1 MKRLNAP
8 FKQLPFDEV
17 PEKPR
22 IAHPYFDAEL
32 RDIRFRSRPF
42 GDVTVRVRVMG
53 EGPPLLLVHGFMTSS
68 YSFRYV
74 MEPLAKRF
82 AVYVPD
88 LIGAGESS
96 KPRASYSADALA
108 ESIGEL
114 MAALKIEGASV
125 IGNSLG
131 GYLCMRLAMQDATKM
146 SRLVNLHSPGLPTFR
161 MHALRALMKM
171 LPNERVVRMLVNRN
185 PEKWVHTNVHYYDET
200 LKSREEHRVY
210 AAPLRTEEGLRAFVS
225 MLLETLDVADME
237 QFRKSLKALP
247 RFPIP
252 LLLVY
257 AKKDP
262 MVPASVGEE
271 MRRLLPDAT
280 FVWMERA
287 SHFAHVDA
295 AERFLEV
302 VLPFLTR

>member
-1 MKRLNAP
+1 MPR
-8 FKQLPFDEV
+8 V
-17 PEKPR
+17 P
-22 IAHPYFDAEL
+22 HPYFEAAV
-32 RDIRFRSRPF
+32 RDVRFHSRPF
-42 GDVTVRVRVMG
+42 GDVTVRVRVLG

-74 MEPLAKRF
+74 MKPLAKLF
-82 AVYVPD
+82 TVYVPD
-88 LIGAGESS
+88 LIGAGDSS

-114 MAALKIEGASV
+114 MEALKIEGAPV

-161 MHALRALMKM
+161 MHALRALMKV

-225 MLLETLDVADME
+225 MLIETLDVVDME
-237 QFRKSLKALP
+237 QFRNSLGALP

-262 MVPASVGEE
+262 MVPSVVGEE
-271 MRRLLPDAT
+271 MKRLVPDAE
-280 FVWMERA
+280 FVWLDRA

-295 AERFLEV
+295 AERFLDV
-302 VLPFLTR
+302 AVPFLTR